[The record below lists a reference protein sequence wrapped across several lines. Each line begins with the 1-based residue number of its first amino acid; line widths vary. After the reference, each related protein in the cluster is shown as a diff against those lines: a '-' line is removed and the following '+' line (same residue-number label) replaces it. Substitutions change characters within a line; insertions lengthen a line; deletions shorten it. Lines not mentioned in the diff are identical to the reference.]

1 MIVLGDT
8 AGGLAL
14 LDRSLAIEPRAE
26 TMLSKAIII
35 GQKNPALVPGYM
47 HSALSLNPAYLP
59 ALSTLAIYYSEVT
72 PLKDSALYYAS
83 IISEKAPN
91 LEITLL
97 SLMSVYLSFSKY
109 DSLIAVAD
117 RLAEKNPGYA
127 YGFNNRGYAKM
138 KKGNYDGA
146 RADIYHSLMLDST
159 NSYAYKNL
167 GLLSIELKQ
176 KDSACFYLQK
186 ATAKGFRKLY
196 GNEVDSLSTIYCR

>member
-1 MIVLGDT
+1 
-8 AGGLAL
+8 
-14 LDRSLAIEPRAE
+14 
-26 TMLSKAIII
+26 
-35 GQKNPALVPGYM
+35 
-47 HSALSLNPAYLP
+47 
-59 ALSTLAIYYSEVT
+59 
-72 PLKDSALYYAS
+72 
-83 IISEKAPN
+83 
-91 LEITLL
+91 
-97 SLMSVYLSFSKY
+97 
-109 DSLIAVAD
+109 
-117 RLAEKNPGYA
+117 
-127 YGFNNRGYAKM
+127 M